1 MKHEYRLEE
10 LPEVVKEVAENLS
23 PGMLIGFIGALGSGK
38 TTFIRELVAQL
49 GSSEEVT
56 SPTYTLEHVY
66 PGTLPYEHI
75 HHWDLYR
82 LSSAPV
88 ELFEALDEEHSLVLV
103 EWPENAP
110 ELNAALDYELHFAV
124 TSHDSRT
131 LILKEYQK

>member
-1 MKHEYRLEE
+1 MKREYRLEE
-10 LPEVVKEVAENLS
+10 LAEVVQEVAEHLS
-23 PGMLIGFIGALGSGK
+23 PGMLIGFIGTLGSGK

-66 PGTLPYEHI
+66 PGTLPYQYI

-88 ELFEALDEEHSLVLV
+88 ELFEALEEEHSLVLV

-110 ELNAALDYELHFAV
+110 EVNAALDYGLHFAV
-124 TSHDSRT
+124 TSHHSRT
-131 LILKEYQK
+131 LTLKRYEK

>member
-1 MKHEYRLEE
+1 MEREYRLEE
-10 LPEVVKEVAENLS
+10 LPEVVREVAKHLS

-66 PGTLPYEHI
+66 PGTLPYKYI

-82 LSSAPV
+82 LSSAPA

-103 EWPENAP
+103 EWPENSP
-110 ELNAALDYELHFAV
+110 ELKVVLDCELHFTV
-124 TSHDSRT
+124 TSHNSRSLT
-131 LILKEYQK
+131 LKRYER

>member
-1 MKHEYRLEE
+1 MKREYRLKE
-10 LPEVVKEVAENLS
+10 LPEVVQEVATYLT
-23 PGMLIGFIGALGSGK
+23 PGMLIGFKGTLGSGK
-38 TTFIRELVAQL
+38 TTFIRELVAHL

-66 PGTLPYEHI
+66 PGPLPYEHI
-75 HHWDLYR
+75 YHWDLYR

-110 ELNAALDYELHFAV
+110 ELSAIVDYDLHFAV
-124 TSHDSRT
+124 TSNDSRT
-131 LILKEYQK
+131 LTLKRYEK

>member
-1 MKHEYRLEE
+1 MEREYRLEE
-10 LPEVVKEVAENLS
+10 LPEVVKEVAEHLS
-23 PGMLIGFIGALGSGK
+23 PGMLIGFIGTLGSGK
-38 TTFIRELVAQL
+38 TTFIRELVAHL

-66 PGTLPYEHI
+66 PGPLPYEYI

-82 LSSAPV
+82 LSSAPA

-110 ELNAALDYELHFAV
+110 ELNAALDYELHFSV
-124 TSHDSRT
+124 ISHNSRMLT
-131 LILKEYQK
+131 LKRYEK

>member
-1 MKHEYRLEE
+1 MKREYSLKE
-10 LPEVVKEVAENLS
+10 LPSVVEEVATFFA
-23 PGMLIGFIGALGSGK
+23 PGMLIGFTGALGSGK
-38 TTFIRELVAQL
+38 TTFIRELVAHL

-66 PGTLPYEHI
+66 SGPPPYEHI

-82 LSSAPV
+82 VASAPV

-110 ELNAALDYELHFAV
+110 ELNVALDYELHFAV
-124 TSHDSRT
+124 TSHDCRT
-131 LILKEYQK
+131 LTVKRYDK